1 MITDAAGNGY
11 VAGDFDGTL
20 TLGSGLSRVTLN
32 GGGGFVAKYSASGL
46 LLWARGITDPN
57 FEVVKGLAIAVDG
70 AGNAF
75 VTGHFAGVANFG
87 PSIQLTGPDP
97 KSSTFDD
104 FVTRLDSSGHFIW
117 ADGLAVGT
125 TDEFTGQTIAVDSQD
140 DVFVTGSYSTNATLG
155 SIQLPLTGFAN
166 AFVTELNSAGHVVWA
181 QSIGV
186 DPQVGKFAGEAKAE
200 AFAVATDDQG
210 GVYVTGYFQSLT
222 DFGPT
227 IQQTASTQD
236 AFVCKLDDL
245 GTFQWVDDIVGSN
258 NDFGDDG
265 GTGLT
270 ADSSGNVYLTGVYSG
285 FAEFGPIFLNA
296 GKGIF
301 DGFVCKLDSSGNF
314 HWASDIG
321 SSGGTNPYV
330 DPAGIAVDARDN
342 VYLTGSY
349 YGTARFGTTTIQT
362 TASADQDGFVSKL
375 DGGGNFLWA
384 SDVGGADSVNA
395 FGSSIAADAS
405 ANLYFTGGFNG
416 TADFDLAPA
425 WTTHHLSLFLG
436 RRQ

>member
-1 MITDAAGNGY
+1 M
-11 VAGDFDGTL
+11 
-20 TLGSGLSRVTLN
+20 
-32 GGGGFVAKYSASGL
+32 
-46 LLWARGITDPN
+46 
-57 FEVVKGLAIAVDG
+57 
-70 AGNAF
+70 
-75 VTGHFAGVANFG
+75 ANFG

-125 TDEFTGQTIAVDSQD
+125 TDQFTGQTIAVDSQD

-166 AFVTELNSAGHVVWA
+166 AFVTELNGAGHVVWA

-270 ADSSGNVYLTGVYSG
+270 ADSRATSTHGGLLRLCRIRTNLP
-285 FAEFGPIFLNA
+285 EC
-296 GKGIF
+296 GKGDLRWIRVQT
-301 DGFVCKLDSSGNF
+301 GFLRQFSLGQRHRQQRWHQSLRRSRR
-314 HWASDIG
+314 HR
-321 SSGGTNPYV
+321 GGRQRQRLPHRELLRHGPLWDHD
-330 DPAGIAVDARDN
+330 DPDDRLGRPGRFREQAGRRRELPLGQRRRRRN
-342 VYLTGSY
+342 
-349 YGTARFGTTTIQT
+349 
-362 TASADQDGFVSKL
+362 
-375 DGGGNFLWA
+375 
-384 SDVGGADSVNA
+384 SVNA

-416 TADFDLAPA
+416 TADFDLGAGVDNLTTSPYFSDVGSNFFLSRTTPA
-425 WTTHHLSLFLG
+425 VVRGGAAMPRSKPSPESRCNFMG
-436 RRQ
+436 